1 MSNTKRKYLR
11 IVNRLKKAL
20 LSSRIPKFMSKFSK
34 KIFNSW
40 QHVMLLVFRQHER
53 KSYRDFIDWLSF
65 SKLPKAICLR
75 RIPHFT
81 TLQKFS
87 ARMKSLWLDS
97 MIKTLCNICD
107 IAGIDSTGF
116 SLANSSQY
124 FCSVIG
130 RKVKQFLKLSMI
142 GNMRKKIIMA
152 VRIRKKRRHD
162 NVDFGPL
169 IEKIRAD
176 VIVADRGYDSEMN
189 HVISEKHGI
198 NFIAPLKNDS
208 VPLCRTS
215 GIHRK
220 FLKRNFPFHIYH
232 ERNKCESIFSA
243 LKRRFGSAVNS
254 RTFATQKNELMF
266 RVLAY
271 NFSRIASIIL
281 LLSEEFY

>member
-1 MSNTKRKYLR
+1 MSNKKRKYLK
-11 IVNRLKKAL
+11 IVSRLKKTL

-34 KIFNSW
+34 KIFTSW
-40 QHVMLLVFRQHER
+40 QHIMLLVFRQYER
-53 KSYRDFIDWLSF
+53 KSYRDFVDWLAF
-65 SKLPKAICLR
+65 SKLPEAICLR

-87 ARMKSLWLDS
+87 ARMKSLWLES
-97 MIKTLCNICD
+97 MMKTLCNIAD

-130 RKVKQFLKLSMI
+130 RKVRKFMKLSMI
-142 GNMRKKIIMA
+142 GDMRKKLIMA

-162 NVDFGPL
+162 NVDFRPL
-169 IEKIRAD
+169 LEKIRAN
-176 VIVADRGYDSEMN
+176 VIVADKGYDSEMN
-189 HVISEKHGI
+189 HVIADNHGI
-198 NFIAPLKNDS
+198 KFIAPLRNN
-208 VPLCRTS
+208 VPVCRTS
-215 GIHRK
+215 GLHRK

-243 LKRRFGSAVNS
+243 LKRRHGSAVNS
-254 RTFATQKNELMF
+254 RIFLAQKNELMF

-271 NFSRIASIIL
+271 NFNRIASIIL

>member
-1 MSNTKRKYLR
+1 MSNRKRKYLK

-20 LSSRIPKFMSKFSK
+20 LSSRIPKYRSKFSK
-34 KIFNSW
+34 KIFTSW
-40 QHVMLLVFRQHER
+40 QHIILLVFRQHEK
-53 KSYRDFIDWLSF
+53 KSYREFIDWLSF
-65 SKLPKAICLR
+65 SKLSLAICLR

-97 MIKTLCNICD
+97 IMKTLCNICD
-107 IAGIDSTGF
+107 VAGIDSTGI

-130 RKVKQFLKLSMI
+130 RKVRKFMKLSMI
-142 GNMRKKIIMA
+142 GDMKKKVILA

-162 NVDFGPL
+162 NVDFKPL
-169 IEKIRAD
+169 LERIKAN
-176 VIVADRGYDSEMN
+176 VIVADKGYDSEMN

-198 NFIAPLKNDS
+198 KFIAPLKNAS

-215 GIHRK
+215 GMHRK

-243 LKRRFGSAVNS
+243 LKRRYGSAVNG

-266 RVLAY
+266 RVLA
-271 NFSRIASIIL
+271 R
-281 LLSEEFY
+281 